1 MSGPLISEWHGTP
14 LITTKYIDNLM
25 KFYQGSTLDPL
36 YIGLLVGQL
45 NSISSIKVKMNSEI
59 NY

>member
-14 LITTKYIDNLM
+14 LITTRYIDNLM

-36 YIGLLVGQL
+36 YINWL
-45 NSISSIKVKMNSEI
+45 ISWTIKFDQFDRSQNEQR
-59 NY
+59 N